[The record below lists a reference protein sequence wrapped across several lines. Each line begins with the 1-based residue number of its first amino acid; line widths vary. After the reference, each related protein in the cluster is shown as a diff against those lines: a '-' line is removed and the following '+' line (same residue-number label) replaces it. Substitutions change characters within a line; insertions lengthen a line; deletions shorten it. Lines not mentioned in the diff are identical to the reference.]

1 MTGRQLAGVWAAAF
15 ALVLTIVIALL
26 PLDENDH
33 AHPHQAI
40 RKVLEATPA
49 WDTIVIGSSL
59 TRAAFPPVTGPASLP
74 DRTAVRISRSS
85 LKQNELLLI
94 AEYALAAGADEIFI
108 EAERLART
116 TSVEPGAIRTW
127 IGGLAFSPFWAAL
140 FLGLGAGAI
149 LQVIGGLAQPG
160 RRNLK
165 GILKGESH
173 GTWKIDGESRY
184 LDGKIPPRGLE
195 FESTYF
201 VKPTPLRN
209 LGRWDAFL
217 KDAKERGTSVNLL
230 VYPRSQAASD
240 FLADA
245 DEDAVRQAIILF
257 AERHGLALF
266 YPAVAWPNEFFADR
280 GHVNQLGR
288 DRYLRELAAWLEAQ
302 A

>member
-1 MTGRQLAGVWAAAF
+1 M
-15 ALVLTIVIALL
+15 
-26 PLDENDH
+26 
-33 AHPHQAI
+33 
-40 RKVLEATPA
+40 
-49 WDTIVIGSSL
+49 
-59 TRAAFPPVTGPASLP
+59 
-74 DRTAVRISRSS
+74 
-85 LKQNELLLI
+85 
-94 AEYALAAGADEIFI
+94 
-108 EAERLART
+108 
-116 TSVEPGAIRTW
+116 
-127 IGGLAFSPFWAAL
+127 
-140 FLGLGAGAI
+140 
-149 LQVIGGLAQPG
+149 

-165 GILKGESH
+165 AILKGESH

-280 GHVNQLGR
+280 GHVNRLGR

>member
-59 TRAAFPPVTGPASLP
+59 TQAAFPPVTGPASLP
-74 DRTAVRISRSS
+74 DRTAVRISRSG

-127 IGGLAFSPFWAAL
+127 IGGLA
-140 FLGLGAGAI
+140 
-149 LQVIGGLAQPG
+149 QPV

-165 GILKGESH
+165 AILKGESH

-280 GHVNQLGR
+280 GHVNRLGR

>member
-1 MTGRQLAGVWAAAF
+1 MMGRQLAGVWVAAF

-26 PLDENDH
+26 PRDENDH

-40 RKVLEATPA
+40 RKALEATPA

-59 TRAAFPPVTGPASLP
+59 TQAAFPPVTDPASLP
-74 DRTAVRISRSS
+74 DRTAVRISRPG
-85 LKQNELLLI
+85 LTQNELLLI

-108 EAERLART
+108 EAERLTRT
-116 TSVEPGAIRTW
+116 TRVERGAIRTW
-127 IGGLAFSPFWAAL
+127 ID
-140 FLGLGAGAI
+140 
-149 LQVIGGLAQPG
+149 GLAQPV
-160 RRNLK
+160 RQNLQA
-165 GILKGESH
+165 ILKGESPS
-173 GTWKIDGESRY
+173 TWKVHGESY
-184 LDGKIPPRGLE
+184 FLDGKIPPRGLA
-195 FESTYF
+195 FEPAYF

-217 KDAKERGTSVNLL
+217 KDAKERGTSVSLL

-288 DRYLRELAAWLEAQ
+288 DRYLRELAEWLKAK

>member
-127 IGGLAFSPFWAAL
+127 IGGLA
-140 FLGLGAGAI
+140 
-149 LQVIGGLAQPG
+149 QPV

-165 GILKGESH
+165 AILKGESH

-217 KDAKERGTSVNLL
+217 KDAKERGTSVTLL

-280 GHVNQLGR
+280 GHVNRLGR

>member
-127 IGGLAFSPFWAAL
+127 IGGLA
-140 FLGLGAGAI
+140 
-149 LQVIGGLAQPG
+149 QPV

-165 GILKGESH
+165 AILKGESH

-280 GHVNQLGR
+280 GHVNRLGR

>member
-1 MTGRQLAGVWAAAF
+1 MTGRQLSGVWAAAF

-94 AEYALAAGADEIFI
+94 AEYALDAGADEIFI

-127 IGGLAFSPFWAAL
+127 IGGLA
-140 FLGLGAGAI
+140 
-149 LQVIGGLAQPG
+149 QPV

-165 GILKGESH
+165 AILKGESH

-280 GHVNQLGR
+280 GHVNRLGR